1 MEPYDQ
7 TISLGYRCSS
17 AGILKSLGLKTESYP
32 FDWLVSRLP
41 VIEDCIQTDFREF
54 LSPDN
59 YKCTTGVTNNYTS
72 TDPASQ
78 QWICNESFCF
88 NEYYER
94 PQSQIENMKYYLPQP
109 ISTERDAY
117 GYKLMMN
124 HRNIK
129 TNKSDQEYFARCVER
144 WKSISITPLCVE
156 SAQSNVA
163 FSLKNCPDMGDLNE
177 KRCKKRLALY
187 IHPAVFYE
195 EFLSIKLELIGELKR
210 AYQSIS
216 ITHPHDGIYIIP
228 VKTPFEYPTNHCCKY
243 VLEEQPDDPMFPRC
257 RICILWTNLNFIDA
271 GEIFMGNSYVETY
284 VIKDYLYQTVNNRNL
299 LDNSAST

>member
-7 TISLGYRCSS
+7 IIPLGYRCSS
-17 AGILKSLGLKTESYP
+17 AGVLKSIGVKHESYP

-41 VIEDCIQTDFREF
+41 IIEHCIQTDFREF
-54 LSPDN
+54 LDPAN
-59 YKCTTGVTNNYTS
+59 YNCTTGVTNNYHS

-78 QWICNESFCF
+78 TWVCNESFCF
-88 NEYYER
+88 NEYYEKY
-94 PQSQIENMKYYLPQP
+94 PNSETTNYYLPRP
-109 ISTERDAY
+109 ICPERDAY

-129 TNKSDQEYFARCVER
+129 TNKSDQEYFARCCER
-144 WKSISITPLCVE
+144 WKSLST
-156 SAQSNVA
+156 
-163 FSLKNCPDMGDLNE
+163 
-177 KRCKKRLALY
+177 KKRLALY
-187 IHPAVFYE
+187 IHPVVFYE
-195 EFLSIKLELIGELKR
+195 EFLSIKSGLIGELKR

-216 ITHPHDGIYIIP
+216 ITHPHDGVYIIP

-243 VLEEQPDDPMFPRC
+243 VLEEQPDDPMVPKC

-284 VIKDYLYQTVNNRNL
+284 VIKDYLYQTIRNRDL
-299 LDNSAST
+299 LTNTSIS